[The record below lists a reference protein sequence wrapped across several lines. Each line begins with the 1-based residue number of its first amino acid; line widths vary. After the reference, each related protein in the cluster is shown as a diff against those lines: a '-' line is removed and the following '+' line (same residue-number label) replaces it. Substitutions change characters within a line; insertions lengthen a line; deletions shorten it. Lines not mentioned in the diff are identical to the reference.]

1 MFGFLMLLM
10 SIFYTNPL
18 ESGDKSDLVLQK
30 PPSIVVPKNRTF
42 SLGSTFEPKSPF
54 LSAVL
59 VVLALKIGGRV
70 PKGMCFQIENHRCGL
85 DLRPGTFREE
95 IGQRLP

>member
-10 SIFYTNPL
+10 SIFHTNPL

-30 PPSIVVPKNRTF
+30 PPSIAVPKNRIF

-54 LSAVL
+54 LSASL

-70 PKGMCFQIENHRCGL
+70 PKGVRFQIENHRCGL

-95 IGQRLP
+95 IGQSLP

>member
-30 PPSIVVPKNRTF
+30 PQSIAVPKNRIF

-54 LSAVL
+54 LSASL

-70 PKGMCFQIENHRCGL
+70 PKGVRFQIENHRCGL

-95 IGQRLP
+95 IGQSLP

>member
-1 MFGFLMLLM
+1 MFDFLMLLM

-54 LSAVL
+54 LSASL
-59 VVLALKIGGRV
+59 VVLALKISGRV
-70 PKGMCFQIENHRCGL
+70 PKGLRFQIENHRCGQ
-85 DLRPGTFREE
+85 DLRPGTFTEE

>member
-1 MFGFLMLLM
+1 M

-30 PPSIVVPKNRTF
+30 PPSIVVPKKRTF

-70 PKGMCFQIENHRCGL
+70 PKGVRFQIENHKCGL

-95 IGQRLP
+95 TGQRLP